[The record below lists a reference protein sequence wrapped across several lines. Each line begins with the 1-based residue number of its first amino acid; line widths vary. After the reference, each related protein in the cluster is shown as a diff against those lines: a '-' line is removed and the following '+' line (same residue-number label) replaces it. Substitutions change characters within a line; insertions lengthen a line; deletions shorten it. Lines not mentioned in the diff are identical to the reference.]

1 MENNSENFKVT
12 YDNLIK
18 KYNKNMKQMKVIET
32 SSAVDIQS
40 ADIKKE
46 IDSLISENNGIIL
59 QLSDL
64 QKNVTNDNYKLQ
76 QELSVLGEELN
87 DVQLK
92 NEQLKKR
99 LQDTKDKS
107 LTTKGL
113 EEQTSSINVSKFIF
127 LIKKL
132 LLLVLLI
139 YIIYRVQG
147 GTTNVTNVA
156 TNVAAISAAANN
168 IQKSSN
174 NKNNKN
180 SKNNKNNNNN
190 INFDKNNLF

>member
-1 MENNSENFKVT
+1 MGNNSESFNVT
-12 YDNLIK
+12 YDKLIK
-18 KYNKNMKQMKVIET
+18 QYNKNMKQINVIET

-40 ADIKKE
+40 SDIKKE
-46 IDSLISENNGIIL
+46 IDTLISENNGIIL
-59 QLSDL
+59 QLSNL

-87 DVQLK
+87 DIQLK

-127 LIKKL
+127 LIIKL
-132 LLLVLLI
+132 LLLVILI

-174 NKNNKN
+174 NK
-180 SKNNKNNNNN
+180 KNNSNNNT
-190 INFDKNNLF
+190 INFDNNN